1 MTQRRALLAMLLAG
15 AFMAPA
21 LAQGVG
27 PSEQIVALDS
37 GLLAVMQAG
46 KATPFAQRVAM
57 LLPTIQ
63 RTFALDAVLAASVGP
78 RFADFPPAAKANLLA
93 AFTDFTVA
101 SYVANFNGFSGE
113 KFPVDPQTRA
123 VGADQVVHSRIVP
136 RSGDPTTIDYVMR
149 QMPAGWQVVDVLLDG
164 SISRVAVQRSDF
176 RSLLGSGS
184 AAPLI
189 ASLRK
194 RAAALAAHG

>member
-1 MTQRRALLAMLLAG
+1 MRRRALLAMPLVGVLAL
-15 AFMAPA
+15 PA
-21 LAQGVG
+21 MAQGGG
-27 PSEQIVALDS
+27 PAAPIVALNN
-37 GLLAVMQAG
+37 GLLAIMQAG
-46 KATPFAQRVAM
+46 KRTPFAQRAAM

-63 RTFALDAVLAASVGP
+63 RTFALDVVLASSVGP
-78 RFADFPPAAKANLLA
+78 RFAALAPADQANLLA

-113 KFPVDPQTRA
+113 QFPVGPQTRA
-123 VGADQVVHSRIVP
+123 VGADQVVHSQIVP
-136 RSGDPTTIDYVMR
+136 KSGDPTTIDYVMR
-149 QMPAGWQVVDVLLDG
+149 QTPAGWQVVDVLLDG

-176 RSLLGSGS
+176 RSLLSSGS